1 MAEVSTTV
9 TILDRNYKLRI
20 SSDEE
25 ANLVKAAE
33 LIETQAKNYGKL
45 YAYQDRQD
53 LLAMVALTQI
63 TQLVKIQNTL
73 KAKDSELETRLKA
86 IDNALDTILHRT

>member
-1 MAEVSTTV
+1 
-9 TILDRNYKLRI
+9 
-20 SSDEE
+20 
-25 ANLVKAAE
+25 
-33 LIETQAKNYGKL
+33 
-45 YAYQDRQD
+45 
-53 LLAMVALTQI
+53 MVALTQI

>member
-33 LIETQAKNYGKL
+33 LIETQAKSYGKL